1 MEFAQEEKQLIRRI
15 VREEIDESLDDKL
28 QEFKLWLLREC
39 RI

>member
-1 MEFAQEEKQLIRRI
+1 MGFTQEEKQLIRRI